1 LKPSPKTNNRPQR
14 VTDRKVAESFPSTF
28 HLVFIAI
35 SLGMPTEA
43 EAAVVTSH
51 RILAAPLGSAAR

>member
-1 LKPSPKTNNRPQR
+1 
-14 VTDRKVAESFPSTF
+14 
-28 HLVFIAI
+28 VFIAI